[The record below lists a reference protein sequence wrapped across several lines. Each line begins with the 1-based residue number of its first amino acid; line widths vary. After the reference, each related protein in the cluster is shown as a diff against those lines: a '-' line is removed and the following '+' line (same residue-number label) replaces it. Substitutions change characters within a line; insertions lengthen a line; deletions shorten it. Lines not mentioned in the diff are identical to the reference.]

1 MKQVIHRLRLSQADA
16 HYGGNLVD
24 GAKVIALFGDVATE
38 LLIQYDGDEGLFRA
52 YEKIDFL
59 APLYAG
65 DFVEVIGEI
74 VEHGNQSRKMKFTCY
89 KVISARP
96 DISSSAA
103 DLLLDKILVT
113 EATGTCV
120 VPKAKQRIKHE

>member
-1 MKQVIHRLRLSQADA
+1 MNKVIHRLRLSQADA

-74 VEHGNQSRKMKFTCY
+74 VEHGNQSRKMKFLCY

-103 DLLLDKILVT
+103 DLLLEKILVT